1 MANSRTD
8 RADPR
13 LAAATWAALPALAAG
28 FALLCMGRS
37 APAAEPEVPC
47 ATGNLCFSASGPA
60 DYERDKVVL
69 HDIVVYQ
76 GGSPMHVSATVAEAS
91 SLNFNDSNWVLTG
104 AVEVRVAQGTLTA
117 DSARVHFLGSKL
129 DTALATGTPA
139 TFASDTGVRGHA
151 SSIEYDLGAGE
162 IRLRGDAWISRD
174 GCNET
179 RAALFVYNLAQR
191 SVHAQ
196 GSETAGGSGRVQGT
210 IRQCKPGSTP
220 STSPGA
226 APGAAPRATPGA
238 TPSATPGAAPG
249 GTPAL
254 APAATPGPA
263 PAATATPSTGATT

>member
-8 RADPR
+8 RAVP
-13 LAAATWAALPALAAG
+13 LQAAAAWAALPALAAAV
-28 FALLCMGRS
+28 ALLYVDRS
-37 APAAEPEVPC
+37 AAAGEPEVPC

-76 GGSPMHVSATVAEAS
+76 GGSPMHVSANVAEAS

-129 DTALATGTPA
+129 NTALATGTPA
-139 TFASDTGVRGHA
+139 TFESDTGVRGHA

-162 IRLRGDAWISRD
+162 IRLRGDAWITRD

-196 GSETAGGSGRVQGT
+196 GSDTAGGGGRVQGT
-210 IRQCKPGSTP
+210 IRPCKPGSTP
-220 STSPGA
+220 ATAPGA
-226 APGAAPRATPGA
+226 APGAAPGT
-238 TPSATPGAAPG
+238 TPGAAPG
-249 GTPAL
+249 GAPAL
-254 APAATPGPA
+254 APAATPGAA
-263 PAATATPSTGATT
+263 PAATAAASTGATS